1 MQRNTI
7 FHNVDTGNFECEAL
21 FTSGYA
27 NNFVGYGIIEQ
38 NLAVKYFINTH
49 ANLLV
54 SLICAIMQA
63 AVLLMYNMY

>member
-27 NNFVGYGIIEQ
+27 NNFVGYGIMEQ
-38 NLAVKYFINTH
+38 NLAVKYYINTH

-54 SLICAIMQA
+54 S
-63 AVLLMYNMY
+63 